1 MTGRGV
7 LLELTDIRKTFR
19 TGPAEIQVLCGANLQ
34 VGRGEFVALTGSSG
48 SGKSTLLH
56 IAGMLETCDSGSVLF
71 GGEKVSEFSR
81 SRRHNLRN
89 RSFGFVF
96 QLYHLLPE
104 LNVLENVLLPA
115 MVAAP
120 WYDALLRAR
129 PRKKEA
135 LELLEELGL
144 AGRLSHRPAE
154 LSGGERQRVAI
165 ARALI
170 NKPAV
175 LLADE
180 PTGNLDPR
188 TGQVIM
194 DLLARLHTQLNQ
206 SILLVTHDA
215 VVANRADRIVR
226 LADGRVEPVSTA
238 ESK

>member
-1 MTGRGV
+1 MSSPEP
-7 LLELTDIRKTFR
+7 LLELSDIHKTFR
-19 TGPAEIQVLCGANLQ
+19 TGPAEIHVLCGASLR
-34 VGRGEFVALTGSSG
+34 VERGEFVALTGSSG

-56 IAGMLETCDSGSVLF
+56 IAGMLETCDSGTVVF
-71 GGEKVSEFSR
+71 DGEMASRLSR
-81 SRRHNLRN
+81 SRRHGLRN

-115 MVAAP
+115 MVGTP
-120 WYDALLRAR
+120 WYGAIVRRR

-144 AGRLSHRPAE
+144 GNRLTHRPTE

-170 NKPAV
+170 NDPSL

-188 TGQVIM
+188 TGQAIM
-194 DLLARLHTQLNQ
+194 DLFTRLHKQRNQ

-215 VVANRADRIVR
+215 AVANRADRIVR
-226 LADGRVEPVSTA
+226 LADGKVVPV
-238 ESK
+238 